1 MLRRAETDAG
11 AASFAGADIEDIR
24 EIGLTLH
31 EGVATSDNTDS
42 TVYPQLH
49 FTCSGSITSFWFI
62 ASEREGPTIS
72 EPNYLE
78 FQLWRGNRFDVRFA
92 RFIRYH
98 IHNGTVVERISPSSS
113 GAGLHL
119 EVSGEDVSLY
129 QFVLEQP
136 ILFEAGDILGIEQTS
151 QSPLQLWSLIDGGV
165 RNYEW
170 TRIRRTFHTR
180 AYRTNFSLDREPL
193 VALEGEW
200 CTHRVQYST
209 C

>member
-11 AASFAGADIEDIR
+11 AASFVGADIEDIR

-49 FTCSGSITSFWFI
+49 FTCSGSITSIWFI
-62 ASEREGPTIS
+62 ASDREGPAIS

-78 FQLWRGNRFDVRFA
+78 FQLWRDNRFVQ
-92 RFIRYH
+92 FIRYH
-98 IHNGTVVERISPSSS
+98 IHSGTVVERISPSSS

-170 TRIRRTFHTR
+170 MRIRGAFLTR
-180 AYRTNFSLDREPL
+180 AYRANFSLDREPL

-200 CTHRVQYST
+200 CTHSAQYST